1 MKFLEVATTQNT
13 NYLYEGLNLTEARS
27 MKLWESAGHAIS
39 EAELTPQQIEQ
50 LFKDLQAGA
59 VASGGNRTALGKG
72 KDVASAVNA
81 AYGDLKTKI
90 ANSGPIKNIDAQY
103 DQAAEKLKQ
112 ATGGDQGVMQYVQK
126 YRDLAKKYP
135 KTQSAIYAAL
145 IAAAGISG
153 VGVGGAAALGLLK
166 MTDKLLQGEKLSSA
180 AYQGGKTAAISHV
193 AGQVGQQ
200 IRGDHAVPDG
210 PKVRTGAT
218 SSTADLGDQPTAR
231 TSKLVNRPGDFSDQP
246 VNRGLTTNPKQIG
259 GMRTGGGYDFDND
272 TPTKAPTKAPAP
284 AAGPTVKNP
293 QFDPM
298 GNYTGVDNEVPA
310 APKAAAPQTKSPE
323 MDKAVAR
330 ATDASGP
337 VTPKAGS
344 GDVTKGFSNDVD
356 KAIADKNARY
366 SVFKK
371 PTGQVSGTGISPTD
385 PHGLGTKPTAFGQ
398 PTSDEY
404 PGAKTSAPADN
415 GDTMTSKAS
424 AGLTNKNAMMN
435 DFAKKMGLTGD
446 SHKASFSGGVPTEI
460 DGKPVPDNLYTDQQR
475 SNIKAAKQM
484 AAQMQGDYKDIMG
497 HQAKIKADYDAQ
509 MQAVNQARRAAG
521 DKFES
526 FNRKQ
531 LDRNTIAKL
540 FDSICMRNNQM
551 IASGILVEAPVNAQF
566 GQELKPTSVKM
577 NKPRMSVRAAT
588 NAPAQPTS
596 MSGTATANF
605 GKQYVPPAEQP
616 AAEPKAAPAA
626 KPGFFGKAASAIGA
640 AGQKIAGSAAGQAV
654 AKGASAAGQKLA
666 QTGQNLTNKVTTDKL
681 NKAWRA
687 ANSPTDSDQIADI
700 VRKVGVSDD
709 VLSATYK
716 NMKLPA
722 PKAGAPQP
730 TTADKVQQGAQA
742 VGKAAGAA
750 VTGAQKLG
758 KLAGTAIQGAKAG
771 YQQATAGNKAPTSVA
786 AQAAKGTPAAPAKGK
801 AATPASA
808 APAKGKAATPT
819 PAAPAKGK
827 AATPTPAAPADKVQQ
842 GAQTVG
848 KVAAAAVKGAQ
859 KLGNLAG
866 NAIKGAKA
874 GYQQG
879 NTTTPAQG
887 GSQQQTAPAQ
897 PNNAP
902 AQRGATQ
909 QAAPIQQG
917 NAPAQDGAAQQAAG
931 PVTKYS
937 KSQLD
942 DIFMKVANDL
952 ARGN

>member
-1 MKFLEVATTQNT
+1 MKFLEVATTRNT

-59 VASGGNRTALGKG
+59 VAGGGNRTALGKG

-135 KTQSAIYAAL
+135 KTQSGIYALL

-153 VGVGGAAALGLLK
+153 VGLGGAAALGLLK
-166 MTDKLLQGEKLSSA
+166 MSDKLLQGEKLSSA

-193 AGQVGQQ
+193 AGQVGQH

-259 GMRTGGGYDFDND
+259 GMRTGGGYDFDNE
-272 TPTKAPTKAPAP
+272 TPTKAPAPAAAP

-310 APKAAAPQTKSPE
+310 SPKAAAPQAKSPE

-371 PTGQVSGTGISPTD
+371 PTGQVSGTGIAPND

-398 PTSDEY
+398 PTGDEY
-404 PGAKTSAPADN
+404 PGAKPAAPSDN
-415 GDTMTSKAS
+415 GDAMTSKAS

-446 SHKASFSGGVPTEI
+446 NHKASFSGGVPTEI
-460 DGKPVPDNLYTDQQR
+460 DGKPVPDNLYTSDQR
-475 SNIKAAKQM
+475 ANIKAAKQM
-484 AAQMQGDYKDIMG
+484 AAQMQGDYKDVMG

-509 MQAVNQARRAAG
+509 MQAVNQARRNAG
-521 DKFES
+521 EKFES
-526 FNRKQ
+526 ANRKQ
-531 LDRNTIAKL
+531 LDRTAIAKL

-566 GQELKPTSVKM
+566 GQEMKPTSVKM

-596 MSGTATANF
+596 TSGTATANF
-605 GKQYVPPAEQP
+605 GQQYVPPTNQP
-616 AAEPKAAPAA
+616 AAEPTAAPAA

-654 AKGASAAGQKLA
+654 AKGASAAGQKIA

-700 VRKVGVSDD
+700 VRKAGVSDD
-709 VLSATYK
+709 VLSTTYK

-750 VTGAQKLG
+750 VTGAQKFG

-771 YQQATAGNKAPTSVA
+771 YQQATAGNKATTSVA
-786 AQAAKGTPAAPAKGK
+786 AQASKGTPVAPAKGKAGTPAPAAPAAPAKGK
-801 AATPASA
+801 A
-808 APAKGKAATPT
+808 GTPT
-819 PAAPAKGK
+819 PAAPV
-827 AATPTPAAPADKVQQ
+827 DKVQQ

-848 KVAAAAVKGAQ
+848 KVAAAAVTGAK
-859 KLGNLAG
+859 KLGKLAG
-866 NAIKGAKA
+866 NAIQGAKA

-879 NTTTPAQG
+879 NTTNPAQG
-887 GSQQQTAPAQ
+887 GAQQQTAPAQ
-897 PNNAP
+897 N
-902 AQRGATQ
+902 GATQ
-909 QAAPIQQG
+909 QAAPAQQG

-931 PVTKYS
+931 PTTNYS
-937 KSQLD
+937 KSQLN
-942 DIFMKVANDL
+942 DIFMKVAGDL

>member
-1 MKFLEVATTQNT
+1 MKFLEVATTRNT

-59 VASGGNRTALGKG
+59 VAGGGNRTALGKG

-135 KTQSAIYAAL
+135 KTQSGIYALL

-153 VGVGGAAALGLLK
+153 VGLGGAAALGLLK
-166 MTDKLLQGEKLSSA
+166 MSDKLLQGEKLSSA

-193 AGQVGQQ
+193 AGQVGQH

-259 GMRTGGGYDFDND
+259 GMRTGGGLDFDNE
-272 TPTKAPTKAPAP
+272 TPTKAPAPAAAP

-310 APKAAAPQTKSPE
+310 APKAAAPQAKSPE

-356 KAIADKNARY
+356 KAIADKNSRY

-371 PTGQVSGTGISPTD
+371 PTGQVSGTGIAPND

-398 PTSDEY
+398 PTGDEY
-404 PGAKTSAPADN
+404 PGAKPAAPSDN
-415 GDTMTSKAS
+415 GDAMTSKAS

-446 SHKASFSGGVPTEI
+446 NHKASFSGGVPTEI
-460 DGKPVPDNLYTDQQR
+460 DGKPVPDNLYTSDQR
-475 SNIKAAKQM
+475 ANIKAAKQM
-484 AAQMQGDYKDIMG
+484 AAQMQGDYKDVMG

-509 MQAVNQARRAAG
+509 MQAVNQARRNAG
-521 DKFES
+521 EKFES

-566 GQELKPTSVKM
+566 GQEMKPTSVKM

-596 MSGTATANF
+596 TSGTATANF
-605 GKQYVPPAEQP
+605 GQQYVPPTNQP
-616 AAEPKAAPAA
+616 AAEPTAAPAA

-700 VRKVGVSDD
+700 VRKAGVSDD
-709 VLSATYK
+709 VLSTTYK

-722 PKAGAPQP
+722 PKAAAPQP

-742 VGKAAGAA
+742 IGKAAGAA
-750 VTGAQKLG
+750 VTGAQKFG

-771 YQQATAGNKAPTSVA
+771 YQQATAGNKATTSVA

-801 AATPASA
+801 AGTPTPA
-808 APAKGKAATPT
+808 APVA

-827 AATPTPAAPADKVQQ
+827 AGTPAPAAPVAPVDKVQQ

-848 KVAAAAVKGAQ
+848 KVAAAAVTGAK
-859 KLGNLAG
+859 KLGKLAG
-866 NAIKGAKA
+866 NAIQGAKA

-879 NTTTPAQG
+879 NTTNPAQG
-887 GSQQQTAPAQ
+887 GAQQQTAPAQ
-897 PNNAP
+897 QGNAP
-902 AQRGATQ
+902 AQKGATQ
-909 QAAPIQQG
+909 QAAPAQQG

-931 PVTKYS
+931 PTTNYS
-937 KSQLD
+937 KSQLN
-942 DIFMKVANDL
+942 DIFMKVAGDL

>member
-1 MKFLEVATTQNT
+1 MKFLEVATVRNT

-27 MKLWESAGHAIS
+27 MKLWESAGYAIS

-50 LFKDLQAGA
+50 LFKDLEAGA
-59 VASGGNRTALGKG
+59 VAGGGNRTALGKG

-81 AYGDLKTKI
+81 AYGDLKNKI
-90 ANSGPIKNIDAQY
+90 ANSGPIKNMDAQY

-112 ATGGDQGVMQYVQK
+112 ATGGDQGVMKYIQK

-193 AGQVGQQ
+193 AGQVGQH

-218 SSTADLGDQPTAR
+218 SN
-231 TSKLVNRPGDFSDQP
+231 TSGFGASKIVNRPDDFSYGPQDTSHP
-246 VNRGLTTNPKQIG
+246 MKA
-259 GMRTGGGYDFDND
+259 TGNA
-272 TPTKAPTKAPAP
+272 TI
-284 AAGPTVKNP
+284 
-293 QFDPM
+293 
-298 GNYTGVDNEVPA
+298 
-310 APKAAAPQTKSPE
+310 
-323 MDKAVAR
+323 DKFNG
-330 ATDASGP
+330 TS
-337 VTPKAGS
+337 K
-344 GDVTKGFSNDVD
+344 GDVTQGFSTDVD
-356 KAIADKNARY
+356 KAIADRNARY

-371 PTGQVSGTGISPTD
+371 PTGQVTGTGISPTD
-385 PHGLGTKPTAFGQ
+385 SHGLGTKPTAFGQ
-398 PTSDEY
+398 PTPDEY
-404 PGAKTSAPADN
+404 PGAKPTAST
-415 GDTMTSKAS
+415 GDSMLDTQ
-424 AGLTNKNAMMN
+424 NAELKSNRDLQN
-435 DFAKKMGLTGD
+435 DFAKKMGLTGN

-475 SNIKAAKQM
+475 ANIKAAKQM
-484 AAQMQGDYKDIMG
+484 ASQMQGDYKDVMN

-509 MQAVNQARRAAG
+509 MQAMDNAVKRGATTKTGN
-521 DKFES
+521 FES
-526 FNRKQ
+526 FNRRH
-531 LDRNTIAKL
+531 LDRKAIADL

-596 MSGTATANF
+596 TSGTATANF

-616 AAEPKAAPAA
+616 AANPAAAAPA
-626 KPGFFGKAASAIGA
+626 KPGLFGKAANAIGA

-700 VRKVGVSDD
+700 VRKAGVSDD

-730 TTADKVQQGAQA
+730 TTGAQA

-750 VTGAQKLG
+750 VF
-758 KLAGTAIQGAKAG
+758 
-771 YQQATAGNKAPTSVA
+771 PC
-786 AQAAKGTPAAPAKGK
+786 
-801 AATPASA
+801 
-808 APAKGKAATPT
+808 
-819 PAAPAKGK
+819 
-827 AATPTPAAPADKVQQ
+827 
-842 GAQTVG
+842 
-848 KVAAAAVKGAQ
+848 
-859 KLGNLAG
+859 
-866 NAIKGAKA
+866 
-874 GYQQG
+874 
-879 NTTTPAQG
+879 
-887 GSQQQTAPAQ
+887 
-897 PNNAP
+897 
-902 AQRGATQ
+902 
-909 QAAPIQQG
+909 
-917 NAPAQDGAAQQAAG
+917 
-931 PVTKYS
+931 
-937 KSQLD
+937 
-942 DIFMKVANDL
+942 
-952 ARGN
+952 

>member
-1 MKFLEVATTQNT
+1 MKFLEVATTRNT

-59 VASGGNRTALGKG
+59 VAGGGNRTALGKG

-135 KTQSAIYAAL
+135 KTQSGIYALL

-153 VGVGGAAALGLLK
+153 VGLGGAAALGLLK
-166 MTDKLLQGEKLSSA
+166 MSDKLLQGEKLSSA

-193 AGQVGQQ
+193 AGQVGQH

-259 GMRTGGGYDFDND
+259 GMRTGGGYDFDNE
-272 TPTKAPTKAPAP
+272 TPTKAPAPAAAP

-310 APKAAAPQTKSPE
+310 APKAAAPQAKSPE

-356 KAIADKNARY
+356 KAIADKNSRY

-371 PTGQVSGTGISPTD
+371 PTGQVSGTGIAPND

-398 PTSDEY
+398 PTGDEY
-404 PGAKTSAPADN
+404 PGAKPAAGVAKGPTADTMADN
-415 GDTMTSKAS
+415 NLAS
-424 AGLTNKNAMMN
+424 IKNNRDVMN

-446 SHKASFSGGVPTEI
+446 NHKASFSGGVPTEI
-460 DGKPVPDNLYTDQQR
+460 DGKPVPDNLYTSDQR
-475 SNIKAAKQM
+475 ANIKAAKQM
-484 AAQMQGDYKDIMG
+484 AAQMQGDYKDVMG

-509 MQAVNQARRAAG
+509 MQAVNQARRNAG
-521 DKFES
+521 EKFES
-526 FNRKQ
+526 FNRKK
-531 LDRNTIAKL
+531 LDRSTIAKL

-566 GQELKPTSVKM
+566 GQEMKPTSVKM

-596 MSGTATANF
+596 TSGTATANF
-605 GKQYVPPAEQP
+605 GQQYVPPTNQP
-616 AAEPKAAPAA
+616 AAEPTAAPAA

-654 AKGASAAGQKLA
+654 AKGASAAGQKIA

-700 VRKVGVSDD
+700 VRKAGVSDD
-709 VLSATYK
+709 VLSTTYK

-722 PKAGAPQP
+722 PKAAAPQP

-750 VTGAQKLG
+750 VTGAQKFG

-771 YQQATAGNKAPTSVA
+771 YQQATAGNKATTSVA
-786 AQAAKGTPAAPAKGK
+786 AQASKGTPVALAKGK
-801 AATPASA
+801 AAPV
-808 APAKGKAATPT
+808 KGKAGTPA
-819 PAAPAKGK
+819 PAAPV
-827 AATPTPAAPADKVQQ
+827 APVDKVQQ

-848 KVAAAAVKGAQ
+848 KVAAAAVTGAK
-859 KLGNLAG
+859 KLGKLAG
-866 NAIKGAKA
+866 NAIQGAKA

-879 NTTTPAQG
+879 NTTNPAQG
-887 GSQQQTAPAQ
+887 GAQQQTAPAQ
-897 PNNAP
+897 QGNAP
-902 AQRGATQ
+902 A
-909 QAAPIQQG
+909 QQG

-931 PVTKYS
+931 PTTKYS
-937 KSQLD
+937 KSQLN
-942 DIFMKVANDL
+942 DIFMKVAGDL

>member
-1 MKFLEVATTQNT
+1 MKFLEVATTRNT

-59 VASGGNRTALGKG
+59 VAGGGNRTALGKG

-112 ATGGDQGVMQYVQK
+112 ATGGDHGVMQYVQK

-135 KTQSAIYAAL
+135 KTQSGIYALL

-153 VGVGGAAALGLLK
+153 VGLGGAAALGLLK
-166 MTDKLLQGEKLSSA
+166 MSDKLLQGEKLSSA

-193 AGQVGQQ
+193 AGQVGQH

-259 GMRTGGGYDFDND
+259 GMRTGGGYDFDNE
-272 TPTKAPTKAPAP
+272 TPTKAPAP

-310 APKAAAPQTKSPE
+310 SPKAAAPQAKSPE

-371 PTGQVSGTGISPTD
+371 PTGQVSGTGIAPND

-398 PTSDEY
+398 PTGDEY
-404 PGAKTSAPADN
+404 PGAKPAAPSDN
-415 GDTMTSKAS
+415 GDAMTSKAS

-446 SHKASFSGGVPTEI
+446 NHKASFSGGVPTEI
-460 DGKPVPDNLYTDQQR
+460 DGKPVPDNLYTSDQR
-475 SNIKAAKQM
+475 ANIKAAKQM
-484 AAQMQGDYKDIMG
+484 AAQMQGDYKDVMG

-509 MQAVNQARRAAG
+509 MQAVNQARRNAG
-521 DKFES
+521 EKFES
-526 FNRKQ
+526 ANRKQ
-531 LDRNTIAKL
+531 LDRTAIAKL

-566 GQELKPTSVKM
+566 GQEMKPTSVKM

-596 MSGTATANF
+596 TSGTATANF
-605 GKQYVPPAEQP
+605 GQQYVPPTNQP
-616 AAEPKAAPAA
+616 AAEPTAAPAA

-654 AKGASAAGQKLA
+654 AKGASAAGQKIA

-700 VRKVGVSDD
+700 VRKAGVSDD
-709 VLSATYK
+709 VLSTTYK

-750 VTGAQKLG
+750 VTGAQKFG

-771 YQQATAGNKAPTSVA
+771 YQQATAGNKATTSVA
-786 AQAAKGTPAAPAKGK
+786 AQASKGTPVAPAKGKAGTPAPAAPAAPAKGK
-801 AATPASA
+801 AGTPA
-808 APAKGKAATPT
+808 
-819 PAAPAKGK
+819 PAAPV
-827 AATPTPAAPADKVQQ
+827 DKVQQ

-848 KVAAAAVKGAQ
+848 KVAAAAVTGAK
-859 KLGNLAG
+859 KLGKLAG
-866 NAIKGAKA
+866 NAIQGAKA

-879 NTTTPAQG
+879 NTTNPAQG
-887 GSQQQTAPAQ
+887 GAQQQTAPAQ
-897 PNNAP
+897 QGNAT
-902 AQRGATQ
+902 AQKGATQ
-909 QAAPIQQG
+909 QAAPAQQG

-931 PVTKYS
+931 PTTNYS
-937 KSQLD
+937 KSQLN
-942 DIFMKVANDL
+942 DIFMKVAGDL